1 MKPEIVT
8 VLDLGSTK
16 VTCLAATAD
25 TQEGIQVLAVEST
38 PCRAIQ
44 RGSVTDLD
52 EAARAIDSV
61 VRRVAQAL
69 PPDSIGNLVVGVGGS
84 HIEGLNGQGMKPIV
98 PRGRHITYQDVLEV
112 INHSRA
118 IVLPPDREQIQA
130 LPREFRV
137 DGERGVR
144 NAIGMS
150 GAKLEVE
157 TYVVTGQTTAI
168 QNIERAISMGGRKVD
183 QLVLQPLAS
192 GIGVLTP
199 EEMELGVVVVD
210 IGGGLTNI
218 AIFSKGSLAFSASLP
233 IGSRYVTSDLS
244 NLLKTTPEEA
254 ERLKTTYGCS
264 LAKVVAERESVDV
277 QQIGQ
282 PVPRPLQRRV
292 LCEIIESRMR
302 EIATMVRQQVEKSGL
317 QAMLPAGVVLTGGG
331 ALLPATEKLFEET
344 LKHQKVRTVEPIPLS
359 GLPTSAGLATA
370 VGLARFAL
378 ECYDELSPASGV
390 QGWRDKVRSLFSL
403 VTGK

>member
-1 MKPEIVT
+1 MKTEIVT

-16 VTCLAATAD
+16 VTCLAASPNGV
-25 TQEGIQVLAVEST
+25 EGIEVLAVET
-38 PCRAIQ
+38 IPCKAIQ

-52 EAARAIDSV
+52 EAARAIDTV
-61 VRRVAQAL
+61 IRRVAQAL
-69 PPDSIGNLVVGVGGS
+69 PPDSIQNIVVGVGGS
-84 HIEGLNGQGMKPIV
+84 HVEGVSSQGLKPIV
-98 PRGRHITYQDVLEV
+98 PRARHITYQDVHEV
-112 INHSRA
+112 INHSRS

-137 DGERGVR
+137 DGQRDIR

-157 TYVVTGQTTAI
+157 TYLVTGQTTAI
-168 QNIERAISMGGRKVD
+168 QNIERAVSMGGRKID
-183 QLVLQPLAS
+183 QLVSQPLAS
-192 GIGVLTP
+192 GLGVLTK
-199 EEMELGVVVVD
+199 EEMDLGVVVVD
-210 IGGGLTNI
+210 IGGGLTSI
-218 AIFSKGSLAFSASLP
+218 GIFSKGSMAFSASLP
-233 IGSRYVTSDLS
+233 IGSRHVTSDLS
-244 NLLKTTPEEA
+244 NLLKTSPEEA
-254 ERLKTTYGCS
+254 ERLKVIHGAA

-302 EIATMVRQQVEKSGL
+302 ELATMVGQQIEKSGL

-331 ALLPATEKLFEET
+331 SLMPGTEKLFEET
-344 LKHQKVRTVEPIPLS
+344 LKHQKVRTVEPIPVP
-359 GLPTSAGLATA
+359 GLPTSPGLATA

-378 ECYDELSPASGV
+378 VCYDELGPANGI
-390 QGWRDKVRSLFSL
+390 QGWRNKVRSLFSL